1 MIRAIPSALRVR
13 AALGLRPLAAPVML
27 FIPLGFA
34 LGPRGIGVLSA
45 STLSHMDVV
54 VSIALATL
62 GVFIGIAAGTEGR
75 VVRRLA
81 AASTVEA
88 GATVAIVGG
97 AVYLLLR
104 AWEMPLELSP
114 LAVALVLGICASAS
128 SAPVTAP
135 KVASRVADLDDVG
148 PIVAGAVVLA
158 LLTPGGLAPLA
169 SAVITGIAGIG
180 AGAAGWLLFD
190 RVEGAERNVLVLGT
204 LALIG
209 GCAAYVDASPL
220 FAGLAA
226 GWFWAVAPG
235 HADRIV
241 ADDLQRVQHPL
252 VVLVLI
258 VAGAALTPSAA
269 GLWLL
274 APYVVF
280 RVAGKLVGGWIA
292 SRIAP
297 GVAPSDLGAFLISP
311 GVIGVAFALNVEQV
325 APGSAGAIAFAA
337 SAGAIVSELLAVVV
351 APEPART

>member
-1 MIRAIPSALRVR
+1 MSVFPAALRVR

-27 FIPLGFA
+27 FIPIGF
-34 LGPRGIGVLSA
+34 LIGPRGAGLLSEA
-45 STLSHMDVV
+45 ALAQLDVV

-88 GATVAIVGG
+88 FATVG
-97 AVYLLLR
+97 AVAGALYVLLR
-104 AWEMPLELSP
+104 AWQIPLEPSA
-114 LAVALVLGICASAS
+114 LAIALVLGICASAS
-128 SAPVTAP
+128 AAPADAP
-135 KVASRVADLDDVG
+135 RVASSVADLDDVG

-158 LLTPGGLAPLA
+158 WMVPGGATPLV
-169 SAVITGIAGIG
+169 SALSTAGVGIV

-204 LALIG
+204 LSLIG
-209 GCAAYVDASPL
+209 GCAAYMGTSPL

-235 HADRIV
+235 RADRVV
-241 ADDLQRVQHPL
+241 ADDLHRVQHPL

-258 VAGAALTPSAA
+258 IAGAALTPSLA
-269 GLWLL
+269 GVWIL
-274 APYVVF
+274 APYVLF
-280 RVAGKLVGGWIA
+280 RLAGKLLGGWAA

-297 GVAPSDLGAFLISP
+297 GIAPSDLGAYLISP
-311 GVIGVAFALNVEQV
+311 GVIGIAFALNVEQV
-325 APGSAGAIAFAA
+325 SPGSGGAVAFAA
-337 SAGAIVSELLAVVV
+337 SCGAIVSELVALTV
-351 APEPART
+351 APPVRAAP